1 MMGCLVIGH
10 FVRASVTC
18 KNVKNVKA
26 LVSKFSCHNEYSDYN
41 KQQFVGLNTWSR
53 CRVPSSDKRISSV
66 VHLMFSVLLSLNIQ
80 DSAKGQSH

>member
-53 CRVPSSDKRISSV
+53 CRGSFVACPALI
-66 VHLMFSVLLSLNIQ
+66 NE
-80 DSAKGQSH
+80 